1 MLIDFDALSFL
12 SISIVIYFHSQVVDG
27 QRKIINLL
35 QEQIENVRRPYL
47 CIAISLVHLMTALTN
62 EKAQSDESAL
72 SSSFFHDSTF
82 PGGRGQEVP
91 DHSAS
96 VYPRA
101 KTNSHPETHK
111 SGLCLSRPLNV
122 FTY

>member
-1 MLIDFDALSFL
+1 MLIDFGPLSFL
-12 SISIVIYFHSQVVDG
+12 SISIVIYFHSQVLDG
-27 QRKIINLL
+27 QRKIISLL

-47 CIAISLVHLMTALTN
+47 CVTISSVRLMTALTN
-62 EKAQSDESAL
+62 DEAQFDESAL
-72 SSSFFHDSTF
+72 SSSFSMLF

-101 KTNSHPETHK
+101 KTNPHPETHK
-111 SGLCLSRPLNV
+111 SGLCLSPPLNV